1 MAKFKVTFDAWWD
14 DIEADDED
22 DAASIAWDYLN
33 NGDYIPD
40 VEEIDEPTNRQ
51 RTVNQKNIDAVT
63 RLFDIEQTTDEQSAD
78 LTVEQFL
85 WSLRSDD

>member
-1 MAKFKVTFDAWWD
+1 MAKFKVEFNAWWE
-14 DIEADDED
+14 IEAEDED
-22 DAASIAWDYLN
+22 DAVSIAWDKLN
-33 NGDYIPD
+33 SGDYSPD
-40 VEEIDEPTNRQ
+40 VEEIDEPTNPQ